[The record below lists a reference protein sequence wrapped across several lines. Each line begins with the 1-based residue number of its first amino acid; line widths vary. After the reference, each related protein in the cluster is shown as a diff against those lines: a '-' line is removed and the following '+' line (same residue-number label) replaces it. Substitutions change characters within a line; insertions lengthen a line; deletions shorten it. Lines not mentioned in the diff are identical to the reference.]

1 MIYSHSI
8 HLQEFVTKHMYNPLK
23 YFFDRKIAI
32 PKGMLEDCHPFPMPT
47 RGYLENPN
55 AGATYALSRKKKVRK
70 TMDEEIDYGNHNLE
84 WEDGPT
90 SWEEFGHANAPDV
103 CGLPVLT
110 VEEWEAG
117 KYWEGN
123 KPVLVKNVTDGW
135 AALQNWKK

>member
-1 MIYSHSI
+1 MASTCTV
-8 HLQEFVTKHMYNPLK
+8 L
-23 YFFDRKIAI
+23 RRRRR
-32 PKGMLEDCHPFPMPT
+32 PT
-47 RGYLENPN
+47 NRRLHRPYLFATLLALATV
-55 AGATYALSRKKKVRK
+55 AGSQDAA
-70 TMDEEIDYGNHNLE
+70 EEIDYGNHNLE

-123 KPVLVKNVTDGW
+123 KPVLVKNMTDGW
-135 AALQNWKK
+135 AALTNWKK